1 MSARDHN
8 TDIDAAIPA
17 QPEKRDL
24 LGNFC
29 FYFHFAVMIFI
40 VSGWLYPWHAAL
52 YVYLAFLPL
61 VILQWQINKSS
72 CVLNNIESW
81 MRSGRW
87 RNPDNKEEGAWF
99 LNMVKDVTGITLQP
113 WQANAINYAV
123 VIAFWCL
130 ALWHLYGWR
139 H

>member
-1 MSARDHN
+1 MSGQP
-8 TDIDAAIPA
+8 TQIDAELPSK
-17 QPEKRDL
+17 PEKRDL

-40 VSGWLYPWHAAL
+40 VSGWAYPWHAAL
-52 YVYLAFLPL
+52 YVYLGFLPL
-61 VILQWQINKSS
+61 VIVQWQVNKSS

-81 MRSGRW
+81 ARTGRW
-87 RNPDNKEEGAWF
+87 RNPQNKEEGAWF
-99 LNMVKDVTGITLQP
+99 LNMVKGATGITLQP
-113 WQANAINYAV
+113 WQANAINYG
-123 VIAFWCL
+123 VIIVFWFL